1 MANFNYKGRTRVGKP
16 ISGIIEA
23 DTREEATNLLRQKG
37 IAVISLSASVDKDD
51 IIRKI
56 EEALH
61 INQLKVTDL
70 ILFCRQMHSL
80 TKAGV
85 PIIQSIKAVAGNIK
99 NSHLEYA
106 LEQIISGMESG
117 TSLQKCMA
125 RFPKVFP
132 EVMIAL
138 VGVGE
143 NTGNLDEIFAQL
155 AQHFEREEKTKKQV
169 MSAFRYPIFV
179 VIVLCIAIAIVNVMV
194 IPAFAGFFDKF
205 GAELPLPTKILIG
218 VSNFTVENGY
228 LIILGAVALI
238 IWWIS
243 FIRTKIGRLY
253 WDTKKLKLPLIGG
266 IFTKA
271 ILSRFARSF
280 ALSSR
285 AGVPLLE
292 GISLIATSTDNAFVN
307 KKVLEIRGLIERGES
322 LTVAAEKIKLFTTL
336 VMQMLSIGEQTGELD
351 RLLDEVADFY
361 EEELDYELAKLSSAI
376 EPILIS
382 IVAAMVLVLALGIFL
397 PMWDISSAAIS

>member
-1 MANFNYKGRTRVGKP
+1 MANFNYKGRTRAGKL
-16 ISGIIEA
+16 ISGVIEA
-23 DTREEATNLLRQKG
+23 TTREEATNLLRQKG
-37 IAVISLSASVDKDD
+37 IAVTSITAAVDKDD
-51 IIRKI
+51 VIRKI
-56 EEALH
+56 EEAIG
-61 INQLKVTDL
+61 INKLKVTDL
-70 ILFCRQMHSL
+70 ILLCRQMHSL

-99 NSHLEYA
+99 NPHLEHA
-106 LEQIISGMESG
+106 LEQIITGMESG

-143 NTGNLDEIFAQL
+143 NTGNLDQIFAQL
-155 AQHFEREEKTKKQV
+155 ATHFEREEKTKKQV

-179 VIVLCIAIAIVNVMV
+179 LVVLCIAIGIVNVMV

-218 VSNFTVENGY
+218 VSNFTVNNGY
-228 LIILGAVALI
+228 LIILGAIALS

-253 WDTKKLKLPLIGG
+253 WDTKKLRLPLIGS

-292 GISLIATSTDNAFVN
+292 GISLIATSTDNAYVN
-307 KKVLEIRGLIERGES
+307 QKIFEIRSLIERGES

-361 EEELDYELAKLSSAI
+361 EGELDYELSKLSASI

-397 PMWDISSAAIS
+397 PMWDISSAAIQ